1 MVIRIGDSC
10 CKSIKMITPQ
20 SRVVEA
26 RRFLIYPTEW
36 YGISVKCIAEK
47 KFLIL
52 TLCIGRNDKLEYM
65 PSESQWRNF
74 IEDSVLSLISV
85 GGNRVNS
92 RIDIVNEPT
101 KYCTK
106 EQYTWLVN
114 IAHSQIAGRLK
125 MGAGCEELN
134 FTEFY
139 QYLSSHGNFEVLVIH
154 IQGAC
159 SDEQKTSYYTNIA
172 KNLAVSYK
180 REIDCNEA
188 CYSNVATSDGF
199 SKLKMQLKYAEKIGC
214 SNFCNVFN
222 DLDRSAFSQDT
233 SKWDFLCFKINGKLR
248 SGASANYNEWI
259 GLMNSK
265 APIPNIVP
273 LPIIEE
279 EDMKLKVLQI
289 GSKGNQVKWLQQI
302 LKMEYEFE
310 NTGGYDGKFGT
321 ITDIQVREY
330 QIANGET
337 VDGKVGKDTTTALI
351 VNAGNYY
358 SPEYWKTK
366 LQVYMAYE

>member
-1 MVIRIGDSC
+1 MSVRIGDSC

-199 SKLKMQLKYAEKIGC
+199 SKLKVQLKYAEKIGC

-222 DLDRSAFSQDT
+222 DLDRTAFSQDT

-265 APIPNIVP
+265 APVPNIVP
-273 LPIIEE
+273 LPIIIGD
-279 EDMKLKVLQI
+279 DMKLKVLKV
-289 GSKGNQVKWLQQI
+289 GSKGNQVLWLQEI
-302 LKMEYEFE
+302 LAYSYGIDNEGGFDGVYGSKTFE
-310 NTGGYDGKFGT
+310 QVKTYQANNGLAQDGL
-321 ITDIQVREY
+321 
-330 QIANGET
+330 
-337 VDGKVGKDTTTALI
+337 VGKNTMAKLI
-351 VNAGNYY
+351 NN
-358 SPEYWKTK
+358 SINPDMWFMRLK
-366 LQVYMAYE
+366 VYMAYE